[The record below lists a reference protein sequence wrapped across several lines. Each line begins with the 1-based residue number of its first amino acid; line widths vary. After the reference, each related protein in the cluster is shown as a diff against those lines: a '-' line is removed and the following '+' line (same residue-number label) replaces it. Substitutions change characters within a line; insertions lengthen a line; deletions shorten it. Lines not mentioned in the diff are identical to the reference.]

1 MTKTFLTA
9 VLSLLLTT
17 ALAQSAD
24 PYLWLEDVSGGR
36 ALAWVREQNARA
48 EKVFAADPRYDG
60 LRARF
65 LEVLDSRARIPYVTR
80 MGPDYYNFWRDARNP
95 RGLWR
100 RTPVGEY
107 AKREPRWET
116 VLDLDALATAEN
128 ESWVWKPPV
137 CLRPAQRD
145 DPYERCVL
153 QLSRGGADAI
163 VAREFDLRSKT
174 FVAGGFSVPE
184 AKTEIDWDDRDHLW
198 IGTDFGPGSLT
209 SSGYARI
216 AKRWQRGTALA
227 DAQTVFSG
235 ETSDVAVAAYK
246 EHDGPVR
253 NWIYRGLSVREQEY
267 FALIEGTPVKLDLPR
282 DVNVRVFHDWLLLR
296 TQSAWKPAGRTFAA
310 GSLLAIKCDA
320 LLHGSRDLVVLYQP
334 TERRVMQSFALT
346 RSAVLIN
353 ELDNVRSR
361 LSEAVFDG
369 KRWTTRSVPTPADQ
383 QVAVVT
389 ADHEFD
395 DYLLTAQGF
404 TTPTTLYAGRIDA
417 KRWDDFLAVKALP
430 AFFDASGLVTEQFDA
445 KSKDGTR
452 IPYFIVHRRDV
463 KTDGSTPA
471 LLQGYGG
478 FSISELPYYSPIVGR
493 GWLEAGGIVVH
504 ANIRGGGEFG
514 PQWHKTAQREGR
526 QKTFDDFSA
535 VAEDVIRRG
544 FTSAAHLGI
553 EGGSQGGLVVTGTM
567 VQHPDLF
574 GAVVAQVPLTDML
587 RYHKLLAGASW
598 MGEYGNPDV
607 DADRAFIAK
616 YSPYQNVKTGVK
628 YPPIFIVTSTR
639 DDRVHPGHARKLAAR
654 MLEQGH
660 DVLYFENIEGG
671 HAGSADNAQAA
682 RMWAQTFCYLA
693 QRLGLKPTN

>member
-1 MTKTFLTA
+1 MTKAFLTA

-24 PYLWLEDVSGGR
+24 PYLWLEDVSGER
-36 ALAWVREQNARA
+36 ALAWVREQNSRA
-48 EKVFAADPRYDG
+48 EKVFAADPRYDA

-65 LEVLDSRARIPYVTR
+65 LEVLDSRAKIPYVTR

-100 RTPVGEY
+100 RTPVTEY
-107 AKREPRWET
+107 AKTEPRWET
-116 VLDLDALATAEN
+116 VLDLDALAKSEN

-137 CLRPAQRD
+137 CLRPARRD
-145 DPYERCVL
+145 DPYDRCML

-174 FVAGGFSVPE
+174 FVADGFSVPE

-216 AKRWQRGTALA
+216 AKRWKRGTPLA
-227 DAQTVFSG
+227 EAQTVFSG
-235 ETSDVAVAAYK
+235 ETTDVAIAAYK

-267 FALIEGTPVKLDLPR
+267 FALIEGRPVKLDLPR

-296 TQSAWKPAGRTFAA
+296 TQSAWKPAGRVFAA
-310 GSLLAIKCDA
+310 GSLLAIKCNA
-320 LLHGSRDLVVLYQP
+320 LLGGSRDLVVLYEP
-334 TERRVMQSFALT
+334 TERRVMQSFAVT

-361 LSEAVFDG
+361 LSEALFDG
-369 KRWTTRSVPTPADQ
+369 KQWTTRSVPTPADQ
-383 QVAVVT
+383 QIAVVT

-404 TTPTTLYAGRIDA
+404 TTPTTLHAARIGA
-417 KRWDDFLAVKALP
+417 KRWEDFVAVKALP
-430 AFFDASGLVTEQFDA
+430 ALFDASGLVTEQFEA

-452 IPYFIVHRRDV
+452 IPYFIVHRQDV
-463 KTDGSTPA
+463 TMDGSTPT

-493 GWLEAGGIVVH
+493 GWLEASGIVVH

-535 VAEDVIRRG
+535 VADDVIRRG

-553 EGGSQGGLVVTGTM
+553 EGGSQGGLLVTGTM
-567 VQHPDLF
+567 VQHPDLL

-607 DADRAFIAK
+607 DADRDFIAK
-616 YSPYQNVKTGVK
+616 YSPYQNVKADAK

-682 RMWAQTFCYLA
+682 RMWAQTFTYLA
-693 QRLGLKPTN
+693 QRLGLQPGN